1 MAAIGLLIF
10 AAGAVVGLI
19 AGNREIREQLKEG
32 SSRLLNKA

>member
-19 AGNREIREQLKEG
+19 AGNREIREQLKEK
-32 SSRLLNKA
+32 SSRLLNRG